1 MTSCSLPT
9 CSRNAKGRQ
18 YFAHTAL
25 EFFPQIG
32 RHKAQPRRCTA
43 CTDRKNKR
51 HFRTALTHPL
61 RTPLHAPQRAAAAR
75 RNSGGKAG
83 KGGWENPISNRISNA
98 QKCATPRRCP
108 TDRKFKTPF
117 RPPPSPPPPQ
127 NPPH

>member
-51 HFRTALTHPL
+51 HFRTALTHLL
-61 RTPLHAPQRAAAAR
+61 RPPLHAPQRAAAAR
-75 RNSGGKAG
+75 RNSGVKAG
-83 KGGWENPISNRISNA
+83 KGGWEGDGLGKGGCGRLGGG
-98 QKCATPRRCP
+98 PRFFLTRC
-108 TDRKFKTPF
+108 
-117 RPPPSPPPPQ
+117 
-127 NPPH
+127 